1 MIEEED
7 KQMIEDLMSRYDHLD
22 RTEQVLLEKFILTKS
37 TEEQR
42 LRYDKVKGDS
52 EDAIR
57 KRDYVAQMKEARKSI
72 YDNDFVDYDFDKP
85 RNDEEYYM
93 RGRTP
98 KDNGGKGAWNK
109 ERR

>member
-1 MIEEED
+1 
-7 KQMIEDLMSRYDHLD
+7 
-22 RTEQVLLEKFILTKS
+22 
-37 TEEQR
+37 
-42 LRYDKVKGDS
+42 
-52 EDAIR
+52 
-57 KRDYVAQMKEARKSI
+57 MKEARKSI

-109 ERR
+109 ERRQEKRH